1 MRRESGEV
9 FPGREDVLVSVAC
22 SAWLL
27 PRTRRRRHEAL
38 RLESQTAV
46 DRSER
51 KHRVAV
57 MPAMPEGQPA
67 PTIAGRSP
75 YPCRPCG
82 GDMGE
87 KGGYRGQ
94 QVGAASHTRRQ

>member
-38 RLESQTAV
+38 RLESQTDV

-51 KHRVAV
+51 KLGRRN
-57 MPAMPEGQPA
+57 
-67 PTIAGRSP
+67 AGNDGRATGANL
-75 YPCRPCG
+75 CR
-82 GDMGE
+82 M
-87 KGGYRGQ
+87 
-94 QVGAASHTRRQ
+94 